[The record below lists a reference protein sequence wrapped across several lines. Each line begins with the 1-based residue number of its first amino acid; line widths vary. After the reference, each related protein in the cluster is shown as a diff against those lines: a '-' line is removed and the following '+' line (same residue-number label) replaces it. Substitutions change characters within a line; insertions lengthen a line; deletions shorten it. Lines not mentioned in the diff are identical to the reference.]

1 MAQDVD
7 LQQEILR
14 KTLDEVADS
23 QSDNI
28 NPCVICL
35 ERITEAATAQPCKH
49 ASFDFLCLLSWLQQ
63 RPACPLCQ
71 ATVTSVKY
79 EPVSR
84 SVSGPTVY
92 HVPPPPQPASQQDPT
107 ATASLGSAIG
117 GGYPRPRRFPH
128 RPPLRRAQQQ
138 PLGPDDPISRR
149 RHIYRHQLYSRR
161 VGTNRLSQYRE
172 LTPQHFNQD
181 ADLFSR
187 ARKWIR
193 RELQVFAFLNP
204 TTTTARTAT
213 TTASNVDT
221 GDTTAAATTS
231 VSGHKASNNAEFL
244 LEYIIAILRTVDMK
258 GSSGQAEE
266 LLQEFIGRDH
276 ARLFLHELQAWL
288 RSPYTSLA
296 DWDRAV
302 QYDDFDGRDDRHNEQ
317 GSQPPTGTEMEM
329 GNFGGRRAAN
339 IISPSSSTT
348 TTINGRH
355 RGRSWPG
362 RRISKPMRSAGV
374 RFDSAARYDTV
385 SRARRIQRA
394 RDRYQ
399 PD

>member
-23 QSDNI
+23 QSNSNDVHL

-35 ERITEAATAQPCKH
+35 EQITEAATALPCKH
-49 ASFDFLCLLSWLQQ
+49 ASFDFLCLLNWLQQ

-79 EPVSR
+79 EPEPGSA
-84 SVSGPTVY
+84 SGPKIY
-92 HVPPPPQPASQQDPT
+92 HLPPPPHTDTITTSIRS
-107 ATASLGSAIG
+107 ATG
-117 GGYPRPRRFPH
+117 GHPHPRRFTRRPRR
-128 RPPLRRAQQQ
+128 PLQ
-138 PLGPDDPISRR
+138 PDTPAPAPDDPIIRR
-149 RHIYRHQLYSRR
+149 RHIYRYQLFSRR

-181 ADLFSR
+181 ENLISR

-204 TTTTARTAT
+204 TTT
-213 TTASNVDT
+213 NIDT
-221 GDTTAAATTS
+221 EDSAAA
-231 VSGHKASNNAEFL
+231 VSGRNASNNAEFL

-266 LLQEFIGRDH
+266 LLREFIGRDH

-288 RSPYTSLA
+288 RSPYNSLA

-302 QYDDFDGRDDRHNEQ
+302 QYDDDGDEGRSTPME
-317 GSQPPTGTEMEM
+317 TGTESRL
-329 GNFGGRRAAN
+329 GRHAGTTSR
-339 IISPSSSTT
+339 SSSSTT
-348 TTINGRH
+348 PIIAARDS
-355 RGRSWPG
+355 GRSWPG
-362 RRISKPMRSAGV
+362 RISKATSTGNR
-374 RFDSAARYDTV
+374 RFDSGARYDAV
-385 SRARRIQRA
+385 SRARRVQRA

>member
-14 KTLDEVADS
+14 KTLDEVAES
-23 QSDNI
+23 QSSSNDVHL

-35 ERITEAATAQPCKH
+35 EQITEAATAQPCKH

-79 EPVSR
+79 RPEPGSPSGSR
-84 SVSGPTVY
+84 IY
-92 HVPPPPQPASQQDPT
+92 HLPPPQIDSQQHPT
-107 ATASLGSAIG
+107 TTASLGSATG
-117 GGYPRPRRFPH
+117 GGYPHPRRFPR
-128 RPPLRRAQQQ
+128 RPPLRRPQQQQQ
-138 PLGPDDPISRR
+138 PPRPDDRIIRR
-149 RHIYRHQLYSRR
+149 RRIYRHQLYSRR

-181 ADLFSR
+181 ANLVSR

-193 RELQVFAFLNP
+193 RELQVFTFLNP
-204 TTTTARTAT
+204 TAPASSDSGDPAAPVAATARA
-213 TTASNVDT
+213 ASGRN
-221 GDTTAAATTS
+221 AN
-231 VSGHKASNNAEFL
+231 NNAEFL

-288 RSPYTSLA
+288 RSPYNSLA

-302 QYDDFDGRDDRHNEQ
+302 QYDDDRDYRQSERTPRPHSEAEHFCGR
-317 GSQPPTGTEMEM
+317 GT
-329 GNFGGRRAAN
+329 AD
-339 IISPSSSTT
+339 IIARPSSTT
-348 TTINGRH
+348 PIVSRD

-362 RRISKPMRSAGV
+362 RRISKTMRTASG
-374 RFDSAARYDTV
+374 RFDSAARSDAV

>member
-14 KTLDEVADS
+14 KTLDEVADT
-23 QSDNI
+23 QSNSDDVHL

-35 ERITEAATAQPCKH
+35 EQITEAAAAQPCKH

-79 EPVSR
+79 GTEIGST
-84 SVSGPTVY
+84 SGQRVY
-92 HVPPPPQPASQQDPT
+92 RLPPPSHTPT
-107 ATASLGSAIG
+107 TTASRESASG
-117 GGYPRPRRFPH
+117 AHPHPRRFPRPPRH
-128 RPPLRRAQQQ
+128 RPRRDSPTTPA
-138 PLGPDDPISRR
+138 PDDPVIRR

-181 ADLFSR
+181 DHLVSR

-204 TTTTARTAT
+204 TSDTESSSSSPSSTTAPAGAGRHR
-213 TTASNVDT
+213 
-221 GDTTAAATTS
+221 AA
-231 VSGHKASNNAEFL
+231 NNAEFL
-244 LEYIIAILRTVDMK
+244 LEYIIAILRTVDVK

-266 LLQEFIGRDH
+266 LLREFIGRKN

-288 RSPYTSLA
+288 RSPYNSLT

-302 QYDDFDGRDDRHNEQ
+302 QYDDVDDGNEGRSAARMDMESRLGRHADARTLTRSLSNTPFTVRDRDRGRD
-317 GSQPPTGTEMEM
+317 
-329 GNFGGRRAAN
+329 
-339 IISPSSSTT
+339 
-348 TTINGRH
+348 
-355 RGRSWPG
+355 RGRSWPRG
-362 RRISKPMRSAGV
+362 RVSKATSTEDRG
-374 RFDSAARYDTV
+374 RFDSAAA
-385 SRARRIQRA
+385 RARRIQRA

>member
-14 KTLDEVADS
+14 KTLDEVADT
-23 QSDNI
+23 QSNSNDVQL

-35 ERITEAATAQPCKH
+35 EQITETATAQPCEH

-79 EPVSR
+79 ETETS
-84 SVSGPTVY
+84 STSGPKIY
-92 HVPPPPQPASQQDPT
+92 RLPPPSHTPATTTSSEGAAGTHPH
-107 ATASLGSAIG
+107 
-117 GGYPRPRRFPH
+117 PRRFP
-128 RPPLRRAQQQ
+128 RPP
-138 PLGPDDPISRR
+138 RR
-149 RHIYRHQLYSRR
+149 RPRRDPPSTPAPDNPIIRRRRIYRHQLYSRR

-181 ADLFSR
+181 PHLVSR

-204 TTTTARTAT
+204 TSDAESSSSSSPSTTTPAGSDRHR
-213 TTASNVDT
+213 
-221 GDTTAAATTS
+221 AA
-231 VSGHKASNNAEFL
+231 NNAEFL
-244 LEYIIAILRTVDMK
+244 LEYIIAILRTVDVK

-266 LLQEFIGRDH
+266 LLREFIGRDN

-288 RSPYTSLA
+288 RSPYNSLT

-302 QYDDFDGRDDRHNEQ
+302 QYDDSGDGNEGRSATHMDMESRLSRH
-317 GSQPPTGTEMEM
+317 GDARTMT
-329 GNFGGRRAAN
+329 R
-339 IISPSSSTT
+339 PSSNTFIT
-348 TTINGRH
+348 VRDGDRDRDRD
-355 RGRSWPG
+355 RGRSWPPERVSKATTTEG
-362 RRISKPMRSAGV
+362 RR
-374 RFDSAARYDTV
+374 RFDSTAT
-385 SRARRIQRA
+385 RARRIQRA
-394 RDRYQ
+394 RDRYH